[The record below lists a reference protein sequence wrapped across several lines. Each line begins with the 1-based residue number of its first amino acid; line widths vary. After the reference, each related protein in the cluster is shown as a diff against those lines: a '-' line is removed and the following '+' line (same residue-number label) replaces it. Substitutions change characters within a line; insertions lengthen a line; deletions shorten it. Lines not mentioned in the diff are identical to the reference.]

1 MANIDNLNFKVIL
14 DDKDFNQQIEKVKK
28 DAKDFNTSM
37 SNILTIKKASV
48 KISQEE
54 VENNRRALQ
63 AKVDEA
69 RAQEKIKQLKIKT
82 EGVQKKVTAQV
93 ERATNSYK
101 SQSKILQELKGYIL
115 GYASINGVSRLLSS
129 LVRVTGEF
137 ELQKTTLA
145 AMLGDL
151 HQAENV
157 ISKIQSL
164 AIESPF
170 QFKELTTYAKQLS
183 AFAVPAN
190 ELYDTT
196 KMLADVSAGLGVGM
210 DRLVLAYGQVKSAAF
225 LRGQEVRQFTEAGIP
240 ILQELAKQFEKVEG
254 RAVSAGEVFD
264 KISARLVPF
273 EMVAKVFEEMT
284 SEGGKFFN
292 MQEVQ
297 AETLKGKISNLK
309 DAYEV
314 MLNEI
319 GSSKSGKLKNAVD
332 WAKDLMQNYEEIG
345 KKLVRLVYQYGIYKT
360 ALIAVELVT
369 NTFTLANH
377 KLIQTLANLYKYI
390 KKNPFVFI
398 TAAVSSLAFA
408 IYNAATNLK
417 SYEKIQQSVA
427 KSQKKFNQEIAV
439 ETSSLDALF
448 AKLRLAKEGTKEYD
462 EAKQSIMSKYSGY
475 ISELKAEGAAVD
487 NLASLYERL
496 KSKIKEASKEK
507 FLATAAED
515 IEKQYSAG
523 ISEIYKKFEQ
533 LAKNMGKSINR
544 ELMATEKESLWQYIL
559 GDENALNIPEAE
571 GIRNIATR
579 VAGGYGY
586 LVNSLKDQAT
596 VITDTYTRA
605 LNDINSAY
613 AVSARK
619 TQATNT
625 DLSREW
631 VKTVQSTLTKLGL
644 NKDHNYGLWATDTTQ
659 GVKYVDDLIKR
670 YKELGDEIEKV
681 KPFDKSLANDLE
693 KNKSAIEA
701 VAKALNIDIVKLANS
716 GTFESEETERL
727 KRYIDVLRKL
737 QDQYERLK
745 LLGVSDKSIQTLF
758 KGFYPEL
765 IAENG
770 EEFVTGLN
778 YLERAKNIIAE
789 IAKSDP
795 EEAKRLTS
803 ILDADAVGDYEKKL
817 NDAIQSTQ
825 KYYDSLRKLATEDFN
840 INGEGIILD
849 VNKIATGLNSK
860 MAEIDLSV
868 LKLKEDLSGIDL
880 NDANILSGV
889 QDAFEKQFG
898 EGSWD
903 NFYKE
908 FVLKGEDALDK
919 LAMKQKSFE
928 KKLAQEKINDL
939 AKRYVKETYFT
950 SNIELTELSDK
961 NFFQIRDIRK
971 ELQRLVELDPLRIP
985 VEVQALLSEQG
996 VDINNLFGV
1005 DLEKLFQ
1012 DIDVPIAE
1020 ADKDVLR
1027 LVKAIQKAGL
1037 STEKFGATIKKV
1049 IGGDLR
1055 KLTKEETKEFMSMM
1069 KDYLGEMRSL
1079 LSSVSDFADTISND
1093 TLKGAISGLEESLDI
1108 LGSVGEK
1115 LSKGDWIG
1123 AIFSGVV
1130 SITNVI
1136 LDAAAAEY
1144 ELNRAIAETRNEVA
1158 LLNSQKAI
1166 EQDTEFILG
1175 TDDYKKFQNAYAEAV
1190 KYHQKALKDIEKQNQ
1205 IFQGG
1210 MDDNWGGGAIVGSI
1224 GAGAAVGAAIGSF
1237 IPVIGTT
1244 VGAGLG
1250 AIVGMIIGEIGAA
1263 ATAANDYAM
1272 SLQSMADQIGVD
1284 LINEQT
1290 GVLDSNSLKKIKE
1303 TYTNLNAYEK
1313 EILNKLIANAEAFEN
1328 AILEM
1333 TTYMSEMF
1341 GQVAD
1346 RMANSFIESFKA
1358 SGKAA
1363 LEYGDIMNDVATSIA
1378 QSVIKSTLLTNIFS
1392 EEDAKKTAELLASGD
1407 TAGALET
1414 VEKAMQAAENLTP
1427 AIQSFLEKLQPFFQI
1442 GDEAQTL
1449 GNGIKGITEDTAN
1462 LLASYLNAIRAD
1474 VSYAKTIWER
1484 MDATTQRIA
1493 TVLADFSAPS
1503 LMEYQAQIA
1512 ANTYN
1517 VAMNTQSIMEYLSS
1531 VMTSEGGLTAIRTY
1545 SY

>member
-37 SNILTIKKASV
+37 SDILTIKKASV

-82 EGVQKKVTAQV
+82 EGVQKRVTAQV
-93 ERATNSYK
+93 QRATSEYK
-101 SQSKILQELKGYIL
+101 NQSRILQELKGYIL
-115 GYASINGVSRLLSS
+115 GYASINGVSKLLSS

-145 AMLGDL
+145 AMLGNL

-273 EMVAKVFEEMT
+273 EMVSKVFEEMT

-360 ALIAVELVT
+360 ALIAVGLAT
-369 NTFTLANH
+369 NTFSLANH
-377 KLIQTLANLYKYI
+377 KLLQTLVTLFKYI
-390 KKNPFVFI
+390 KANPFVAI

-408 IYNAATNLK
+408 IYNAATGLK
-417 SYEKIQQSVA
+417 SYEKIQQAVT

-439 ETSSLDALF
+439 ETSSLDVLF

-475 ISELKAEGAAVD
+475 ISELKAEGVAVD
-487 NLASLYERL
+487 NLASLYGKL

-507 FLATAAED
+507 FLSTATED
-515 IEKQYSAG
+515 VEKQYSAG
-523 ISEIYKKFEQ
+523 ISEIYRVYTNYTK
-533 LAKNMGKSINR
+533 AVGRSIKR
-544 ELMATEKESLWQYIL
+544 ELMAIEKESLWQYIL
-559 GDENALNIPEAE
+559 GDEKAFDIPEVVGA
-571 GIRNIATR
+571 RF
-579 VAGGYGY
+579 
-586 LVNSLKDQAT
+586 LKNEWQVKRLKEQAKE
-596 VITDTYTRA
+596 ITDAYTSA

-619 TQATNT
+619 TQSTNI

-868 LKLKEDLSGIDL
+868 LKLKEDLSGIDI

-903 NFYKE
+903 NFYQE

-1250 AIVGMIIGEIGAA
+1250 AIVGMIVGEIGAA

-1290 GVLDSNSLKKIKE
+1290 GVLDSNALKKIKE